1 MKILTIGRKGTDIVL
16 EDSNK
21 QISRLQAELT
31 VTDNDKFYLVDCGSS
46 NGTSLKRQGSWQSV
60 KQEYVTREDE
70 VRFGGFYTIT
80 IKELLSRAGIAVP
93 PLLTK
98 G

>member
-21 QISRLQAELT
+21 QISRLHAELT
-31 VTDNDKFYLVDCGSS
+31 VTDSDKYYLVDCGSS
-46 NGTSLKRQGSWQSV
+46 NGTSVKRGGNWQPV
-60 KQEYVTREDE
+60 KQEYVGKDDE

-80 IKELLSRAGIAVP
+80 VNELLRKAGQADP
-93 PLLTK
+93 QLLSK

>member
-1 MKILTIGRKGTDIVL
+1 MKVLTIGRKGTDIVL

-31 VTDNDKFYLVDCGSS
+31 ITDGDKYYLVDCGSS
-46 NGTSLKRQGSWQSV
+46 NGTSVKREGNWQPV
-60 KQEYVTREDE
+60 KQEYVTKEDE

-80 IKELLSRAGIAVP
+80 VRELLGKAGAGTP
-93 PLLTK
+93 SLLAN

>member
-31 VTDNDKFYLVDCGSS
+31 IADNGKYYLVDCGSS
-46 NGTSLKRQGSWQSV
+46 NGTSVKQDGKWQPV
-60 KQEYVTREDE
+60 KQEYVKPEDE
-70 VRFGGFYTIT
+70 VRFGGFYSIT
-80 IKELLSRAGIAVP
+80 VSELLKKAGVASP
-93 PLLTK
+93 LLLTK
-98 G
+98 A